1 MALAPMRACQVT
13 AAYWQ
18 MRADRMARQAEA
30 DRALLALVAESQER
44 ARRQLFGEGCTYPER
59 GSK

>member
-1 MALAPMRACQVT
+1 MT

-18 MRADRMARQAEA
+18 MRQDRMARAAEA
-30 DRALLALVAESQER
+30 DRETLARVAESQER
-44 ARRQLFGEGCTYPER
+44 ARRQLYGEGCTYPER